1 MGLLT
6 EIDQRLK
13 DFIESQHVFFVAT
26 APLGPGGHVNVS
38 PKGIEA
44 LRVLGPT
51 EVAYADYP
59 GSGVE
64 TIAHLRENGRIV
76 IMLCAFTG
84 PPRVVRLHGRG
95 IAIEPPDPGFEELR
109 FQLGPEA
116 MPTRSIIRVE
126 VERVSDSCGFGVP
139 LYEFREQRT
148 QLARWAE
155 KKGAAGIRDYQ
166 RSKNARSIDGLAGLR
181 RLEQERPEQERPE
194 QESPEQEL
202 REP

>member
-1 MGLLT
+1 MGLLV
-6 EIDQRLK
+6 EIDMKLK
-13 DFIESQHVFFVAT
+13 DFIESQPMFFVAT
-26 APLGPGGHVNVS
+26 APLDANAHINVS

-44 LRVLGPT
+44 IRILGPHT
-51 EVAYADYP
+51 VAYADYQ

-76 IMLCAFTG
+76 IMFCAFTG
-84 PPRVVRLHGRG
+84 APRIARLHGKG
-95 IAIEPPDPGFEELR
+95 EALEPGEPGFEELR

-139 LYEFREQRT
+139 LMEFQEQRT

-155 KKGAAGIRDYQ
+155 KKGSAALAEYR
-166 RSKNARSIDGLAGLR
+166 RLKNAHSIDGLAGLR
-181 RLEQERPEQERPE
+181 GVEKKAF
-194 QESPEQEL
+194 
-202 REP
+202 

>member
-1 MGLLT
+1 MGKLV

-13 DFIESQHVFFVAT
+13 EFIEAQHVFFVAT
-26 APLGPGGHVNVS
+26 APSGPDGHVNVS

-44 LRVLGPT
+44 LRVRGPR

-59 GSGVE
+59 GSGIE
-64 TIAHLRENGRIV
+64 TVAHLRENGRIV
-76 IMLCAFTG
+76 IMLCAFAG

-95 IAIEPPDPGFEELR
+95 VALEPQDAGFEELR

-139 LYEFREQRT
+139 LYQFQEQRT
-148 QLARWAE
+148 QLTRWAE
-155 KKGAAGIRDYQ
+155 KKGAEGLRDYEL
-166 RSKNARSIDGLAGLR
+166 RKNAQSVDGLIGLR
-181 RLEQERPEQERPE
+181 WAQPAE
-194 QESPEQEL
+194 
-202 REP
+202 

>member
-1 MGLLT
+1 MGLLV
-6 EIDQRLK
+6 EIDQRLRE
-13 DFIESQHVFFVAT
+13 FIQAQHVFFVAT
-26 APLGPGGHVNVS
+26 APSGPGGHVNVS

-44 LRVLGPT
+44 LRVLGPR

-76 IMLCAFTG
+76 IMLCAFVG
-84 PPRVVRLHGRG
+84 SPRVVRLHGRG
-95 IAIEPPDPGFEELR
+95 VALEPQDAGFEELR

-116 MPTRSIIRVE
+116 IPTRSIIRVE

-139 LYEFREQRT
+139 LYEFQEQRT
-148 QLARWAE
+148 QLPRWAE
-155 KKGAAGIRDYQ
+155 KKGAEGILEYER
-166 RSKNARSIDGLAGLR
+166 RKNARSIDGLTGLR
-181 RLEQERPEQERPE
+181 WVEREA
-194 QESPEQEL
+194 